1 MRGRPEPVSQHWPR
15 CIHLAGV
22 DGSGKTTQA
31 RAIVSCLEQQGIPAR
46 CVWLRFPRLFC
57 VPFLIYARLRG
68 YSRHV
73 TVEGHPHGYWDFG
86 TSWLMSSV
94 FPWVLLLDAF
104 VLALV
109 KIYVPLWR
117 DYTVICDRFIV
128 DILVDLLA
136 GLDDNCFDE
145 RLPGRL
151 FWALLPRSARV
162 VVFDLDTEAAQRR
175 CPELKGD
182 RTHSKRRAIYLD
194 IARRHQLPVVIA
206 SDSVDGVFFQLED
219 KVAVKAD
226 RSAARFNPI
235 SDAPLD
241 RS

>member
-1 MRGRPEPVSQHWPR
+1 MSVNDIDADSLPR

-22 DGSGKTTQA
+22 DGTGKTTQA
-31 RAIVSCLEQQGIPAR
+31 RAILSWLQGQGIAVR
-46 CVWLRFPRLFC
+46 YVWLRFPCIFST
-57 VPFLIYARLRG
+57 PFRVYARLRG
-68 YSRHV
+68 YSRRE
-73 TVEGHPHGYWDFG
+73 TVAGHQHGYWDFG
-86 TSWLMSSV
+86 SSWLMSRI
-94 FPWVLLLDAF
+94 FPWALLLDTL
-104 VLALV
+104 VVALV

-162 VVFDLDTEAAQRR
+162 VVFDLDTQTAQRR
-175 CPELKGD
+175 CPELGGD

-194 IARRHQLPVVIA
+194 IARRRRLPVVIA

-219 KVAVKAD
+219 EIAVKAD
-226 RSAARFNPI
+226 RSTAKLNPV